1 MQLVGLAI
9 LVAGYA
15 GVYKA
20 AQMLKRPVGGTAGS
34 YLYWLTGVASLGAP
48 SGGVD
53 SPGAKQLLGAKGAG
67 SGVRDQ
73 RSGLGP
79 TGGIV
84 APK

>member
-20 AQMLKRPVGGTAGS
+20 AQMLKRPPGGTSGS

-48 SGGVD
+48 KGGLAVGQNAAHTPQLTPLGPGGGGDQTHASGGV
-53 SPGAKQLLGAKGAG
+53 GLAK
-67 SGVRDQ
+67 
-73 RSGLGP
+73 
-79 TGGIV
+79 
-84 APK
+84 